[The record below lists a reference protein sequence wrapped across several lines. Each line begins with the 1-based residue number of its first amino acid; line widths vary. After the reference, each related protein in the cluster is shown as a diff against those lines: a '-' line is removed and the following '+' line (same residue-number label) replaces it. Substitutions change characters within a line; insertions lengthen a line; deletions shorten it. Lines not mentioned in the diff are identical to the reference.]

1 MDLAAV
7 VTALVDAE
15 TVPQRVLTERAK
27 ETTETSISAYGT
39 LKGKVSD
46 LNTNL
51 TSLEASSGR
60 LPFSDNSKVFI
71 SVIDET
77 LANDFVADITI
88 SQMATGQVL
97 SYDLNTALNTTTAK
111 ASSTIDQGT
120 YRIATTAWSSL
131 TPSSYDVVINS
142 TNNTVEGLK
151 DALNEVTGV
160 GAEIIDT
167 GAGGVKLL
175 IKSEAG
181 TDNSLT
187 ITSTTGDTQFLSAK
201 SSTATTVSL
210 SGLSS
215 VKSGNDEMAAFGV
228 AISGNVLTVSG
239 EDTGG
244 AGTLSFDLTTA
255 GLEKLEIS
263 VDVLATD
270 NRVDLI
276 TKIDTAIA
284 AAVSSH
290 TKVTTATTTVEAGI
304 LASGSGGPVSSTLTF
319 DSLEEHDQRVV
330 ETRTAANA
338 IMTIDGVTVTRSS
351 NVIEDLYP
359 GHQIV
364 LTGTT
369 AHENGQPTES
379 FSFGSANT
387 NSAAKTRFQDFISHI
402 NDLKIHLNEVTEKG
416 ILGGEA
422 GALAGDTAAQTILR
436 RLSGFTT
443 QPIAGYGDD
452 PIYLAEM
459 GVRTKIDG
467 TLELYDEDRFDAALA
482 ENPNVLDP
490 IFNTKFS
497 SSSSAFSMSGFDWD
511 PPDVGSYDFSYTHDS
526 AGGTATLT
534 NGDQSPIAM
543 VKSEKDGVYTFQSA
557 ATDTSDPTYGIRV
570 TVLDPTG
577 TTAKVRYGVSLL
589 DTIKAYTTDLLGFAN
604 ALDNKVTLADREV
617 ELQADITEADA
628 TLAEIEAKVTELT
641 DRYNTQFSAMEAAVT
656 GLNATGEYMKT
667 LFDSWNNQN
676 K

>member
-97 SYDLNTALNTTTAK
+97 SYDLNTALNTSTAK

-201 SSTATTVSL
+201 SSTATTASL

-270 NRVDLI
+270 DRVDLI

-459 GVRTKIDG
+459 GVRTMIDG

-656 GLNATGEYMKT
+656 GLNATGEYMET

-676 K
+676 N

>member
-201 SSTATTVSL
+201 SSTATTASL

-270 NRVDLI
+270 DRVDLI

-330 ETRTAANA
+330 ETRAAANA

-459 GVRTKIDG
+459 GVRTMIDG

-490 IFNTKFS
+490 IFNTKFT

-656 GLNATGEYMKT
+656 GLNATGEYMET

-676 K
+676 N

>member
-77 LANDFVADITI
+77 LADDFVADITI

-97 SYDLNTALNTTTAK
+97 SYDLNTALNTTAK

-120 YRIATTAWSSL
+120 YRIATTAWSTLS
-131 TPSSYDVVINS
+131 PSSYDVVINS

-175 IKSEAG
+175 IKSETG
-181 TDNSLT
+181 VDNALT
-187 ITSTTGDTQFLSAK
+187 ITSTTGDTQFIS
-201 SSTATTVSL
+201 ATTTANTAFTL
-210 SGLSS
+210 SNLTR
-215 VKSGNDEMAAFGV
+215 VKSGSSDMTPFGV
-228 AISGNVLTVSG
+228 ALSSNVLTVTG
-239 EDTGG
+239 DNTGG
-244 AGTLSFDLTTA
+244 AGTLAFDLTTTL
-255 GLEKLEIS
+255 GEKLEIS
-263 VDVLATD
+263 VDVTSDDTRVTLATK
-270 NRVDLI
+270 I
-276 TKIDTAIA
+276 EAAIDTATA
-284 AAVSSH
+284 ANTMVAS
-290 TKVTTATTTVEAGI
+290 ATTTLAAGTI
-304 LASGSGGPVSSTLTF
+304 ASGETQAVPSTVTFSSVTEQDL
-319 DSLEEHDQRVV
+319 RVLQP
-330 ETRTAANA
+330 RAAQNA
-338 IMTIDGVTVTRSS
+338 KFTIDGVTVSRSS

-459 GVRTKIDG
+459 GVRTMIDG

-490 IFNTKFS
+490 IFNTKFT

-656 GLNATGEYMKT
+656 GLNATGEYMET

-676 K
+676 N

>member
-1 MDLAAV
+1 
-7 VTALVDAE
+7 
-15 TVPQRVLTERAK
+15 
-27 ETTETSISAYGT
+27 
-39 LKGKVSD
+39 
-46 LNTNL
+46 
-51 TSLEASSGR
+51 
-60 LPFSDNSKVFI
+60 
-71 SVIDET
+71 VIDET

-97 SYDLNTALNTTTAK
+97 SYDLNTVLNTTTAK

-175 IKSEAG
+175 IKSETG
-181 TDNSLT
+181 VDNALT
-187 ITSTTGDTQFLSAK
+187 ITSTTGDTQFISATTTA
-201 SSTATTVSL
+201 STAFTL
-210 SGLSS
+210 SNLTR
-215 VKSGNDEMAAFGV
+215 VKSGSSDMTAFGV
-228 AISGNVLTVSG
+228 ALSSNVLTVTG
-239 EDTGG
+239 DNTGG
-244 AGTLSFDLTTA
+244 AGTLAFDLTTTL
-255 GLEKLEIS
+255 GEKLEIS
-263 VDVLATD
+263 VDVTSNDTRVTLATK
-270 NRVDLI
+270 I
-276 TKIDTAIA
+276 EAAIDTATA
-284 AAVSSH
+284 ANTMVAS
-290 TKVTTATTTVEAGI
+290 ATTTLAAGTI
-304 LASGSGGPVSSTLTF
+304 EPAASSTVTF
-319 DSLEEHDQRVV
+319 SSVTEQDLRVLQP
-330 ETRTAANA
+330 RAAQNA
-338 IMTIDGVTVTRSS
+338 KFTIDGVTVSRSS

-379 FSFGSANT
+379 FSFGSSNT
-387 NSAAKTRFQDFISHI
+387 NSAAKTRFQDFITHI

-459 GVRTKIDG
+459 GVRTMIDG

-589 DTIKAYTTDLLGFAN
+589 DTIKAYTTDLLGYAN

-656 GLNATGEYMKT
+656 GLNATGEYMET

-676 K
+676 N